1 MNKNQVEG
9 RTDQVKGK
17 IKEATG
23 KVTGNES
30 LENKGKTQ
38 NLGGKAEA
46 AYGDTKKDVKKAT
59 S

>member
-17 IKEATG
+17 LKEAAG

-30 LENKGKTQ
+30 LENKGKRQ
-38 NLGGKAEA
+38 NLGGKAEV
-46 AYGDTKKDVKKAT
+46 AYGNAKRDVKKAT